1 MENMENIMVKTV
13 IGSFDSVD
21 DANRAVRELRAAG
34 FVERDI
40 NLIANNVQRG
50 VATGAPVTNPGMAH
64 DNAAATG
71 AVAGGALGGAA
82 GLAASLMG
90 LAIPGIGPILAAGP
104 IVAALAGAG
113 AGAVAGGLIGGLTNS
128 GSRRMTRRFTPSPSA
143 AAGPWSPYAP
153 TSPAPTKPR
162 KSCAMRG
169 PWTSTAALRNGV
181 PRDGPGTTPAP
192 NPSRSRRLNAIAR
205 DTAAGRINP
214 VARDIRNAVA
224 IARWGSLRRAISRT
238 H

>member
-50 VATGAPVTNPGMAH
+50 VATEGQ

-113 AGAVAGGLIGGLTNS
+113 AGAVAGGLLGGLTELGVEKDDAEIYAES
-128 GSRRMTRRFTPSPSA
+128 VRR
-143 AAGPWSPYAP
+143 G
-153 TSPAPTKPR
+153 
-162 KSCAMRG
+162 
-169 PWTSTAALRNGV
+169 
-181 PRDGPGTTPAP
+181 
-192 NPSRSRRLNAIAR
+192 
-205 DTAAGRINP
+205 
-214 VARDIRNAVA
+214 
-224 IARWGSLRRAISRT
+224 GSLVTIRADASRADEATEILRDAGAVDIDRRVEEWRSSGWSRYDASAEPFSFEEIERNRT
-238 H
+238 RYGRRTDQSGRTGRP